1 MKEDRDEIPDL
12 EKIYVAGRSGLYSV
26 ANFAEI
32 IRGTGPVS
40 INRENQSRIIH
51 LTAGLK
57 DSSSSAR
64 EVEEQIKQL
73 ISDNLV
79 IRTI

>member
-1 MKEDRDEIPDL
+1 M
-12 EKIYVAGRSGLYSV
+12 
-26 ANFAEI
+26 
-32 IRGTGPVS
+32 
-40 INRENQSRIIH
+40 NRENQSRIIH

-79 IRTI
+79 VSDTIGHL